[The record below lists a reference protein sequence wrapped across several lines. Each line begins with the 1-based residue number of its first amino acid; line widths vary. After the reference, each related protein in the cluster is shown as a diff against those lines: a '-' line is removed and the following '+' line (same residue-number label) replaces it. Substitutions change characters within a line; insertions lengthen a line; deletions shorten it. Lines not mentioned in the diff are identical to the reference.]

1 MSSPSPSF
9 PGRHRQHQ
17 ATSSHEQCFTC
28 PLNFWSSIIVPVFQL
43 AVSFY
48 IYIYMCVCVGI
59 WPESIWK
66 LLGTS
71 PNHGAFVASSEVSPV
86 TPGERHPS
94 RGRVDLSKSRRYII
108 VHSWQVNQDRHFKD
122 SYWILLN
129 LMVYMDLWVF
139 YFILEP
145 RNQLASVKPD
155 VGCSEYVVRRGT
167 SNTSQGKAAKALWN
181 FSCDCSWAAIQPL
194 IFDAE
199 AVSIVSTPSMIV
211 HELQQRICQFIV
223 CKLKHTVPRMLLNF
237 KPLEPQ
243 TIAAGHFQKVVTAPV
258 YMLIHLGNDLMLI
271 STFPPAWRR
280 DALHPK
286 YCRSSPEF
294 VWDLTKTVLETCE
307 VGSR

>member
-48 IYIYMCVCVGI
+48 IYIYIYVCVCVGI

-129 LMVYMDLWVF
+129 LMLYMDLWFFLFHFGTTEPISISQAWCWVF
-139 YFILEP
+139 
-145 RNQLASVKPD
+145 
-155 VGCSEYVVRRGT
+155 
-167 SNTSQGKAAKALWN
+167 
-181 FSCDCSWAAIQPL
+181 
-194 IFDAE
+194 
-199 AVSIVSTPSMIV
+199 
-211 HELQQRICQFIV
+211 RIRC
-223 CKLKHTVPRMLLNF
+223 
-237 KPLEPQ
+237 
-243 TIAAGHFQKVVTAPV
+243 A
-258 YMLIHLGNDLMLI
+258 
-271 STFPPAWRR
+271 
-280 DALHPK
+280 
-286 YCRSSPEF
+286 
-294 VWDLTKTVLETCE
+294 
-307 VGSR
+307 

>member
-1 MSSPSPSF
+1 M
-9 PGRHRQHQ
+9 
-17 ATSSHEQCFTC
+17 
-28 PLNFWSSIIVPVFQL
+28 
-43 AVSFY
+43 
-48 IYIYMCVCVGI
+48 
-59 WPESIWK
+59 
-66 LLGTS
+66 
-71 PNHGAFVASSEVSPV
+71 
-86 TPGERHPS
+86 
-94 RGRVDLSKSRRYII
+94 
-108 VHSWQVNQDRHFKD
+108 
-122 SYWILLN
+122 
-129 LMVYMDLWVF
+129 VF

-155 VGCSEYVVRRGT
+155 VGCSEYVVRQGT

-243 TIAAGHFQKVVTAPV
+243 TLAAGHFQKVVTAPV

-271 STFPPAWRR
+271 STFPPA
-280 DALHPK
+280 
-286 YCRSSPEF
+286 
-294 VWDLTKTVLETCE
+294 
-307 VGSR
+307 